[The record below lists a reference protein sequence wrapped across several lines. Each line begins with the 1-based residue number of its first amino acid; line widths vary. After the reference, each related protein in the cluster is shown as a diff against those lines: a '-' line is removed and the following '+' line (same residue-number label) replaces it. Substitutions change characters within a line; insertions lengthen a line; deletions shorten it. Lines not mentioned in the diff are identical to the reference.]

1 MKNDYVKKRLPALV
15 ALILGCSVG
24 FSANAA
30 VTAGDYTA
38 SAKGLDSDVK
48 VTVSI
53 DQAGTIKNIVADAS
67 GETPELGGVAGPQVA
82 KSIVDHQSL
91 DVDGMTGATETSDAV
106 KQATKAALLLAGA
119 DIGKYTG
126 GTAKTAAAPVA
137 DEEKTVDVV
146 VMGGGTSGTAAALAA
161 EEKGAKVLVVEKSA
175 VVGGSG
181 NMASGFFAVE
191 SSLQKSEGMKYTAA
205 DLTHRLLEYN
215 HYLSNGPLTEAI
227 VNKSG
232 STADWMAK
240 HGVKFDIKSVAKDAN
255 QEQQAHRDDPI
266 KADIYH
272 HYLDTNAAYK
282 SLYTSFLQSG
292 GELMKN
298 TAATSLIQDKDG
310 QVTGLVAQKAD
321 GGKLIVHAKA
331 VIIAS
336 GGFGGNEKMVR
347 DVMNTP
353 NIHVLAWPNQGEGTR
368 MAWAAGGAQWNL
380 HSALIHACKLVGI
393 TSSAA
398 ADQGNAEN
406 DSPLIWLLKSPLLWV
421 DANGQRFG
429 DEGLVYDTAYWA
441 NVSYSVGG
449 KYYIVLD
456 SQTLNAYTK
465 KSFPFA
471 LSGAGP
477 ANPPKGGDFVAL
489 ADAAV
494 DGGKSK
500 SIFKGQT
507 IEELAKNM
515 GVEAGQLEKTV
526 SHYNDL
532 IKAKSDPDFG
542 KKPAYLVYPVKSGPF
557 YAFETQ
563 VVSLSSIG
571 GVRVN
576 AKLQVT
582 DINAKPIPG
591 LYAVGNVAAGFYSG
605 PGYPP
610 YEGLANGFALNSGR
624 IAGENAAE
632 TVAMAH

>member
-1 MKNDYVKKRLPALV
+1 MKNDYVKKKLPAFV

-38 SAKGLDSDVK
+38 SAKGLESDVK

-53 DQAGTIKNIVADAS
+53 DQTGTIKNVVADAS
-67 GETPELGGVAGPQVA
+67 GETPELGGVAAPQVA
-82 KSIVDHQSL
+82 KSIVDTQSL

-106 KQATKAALLLAGA
+106 KTAAKEALLKAGA

-126 GTAKTAAAPVA
+126 GSVKTAAAPVA

-146 VMGGGTSGTAAALAA
+146 VMGGGTSGTVAALAA

-181 NMASGFFAVE
+181 NMASGFFAVG
-191 SSLQKSEGMKYTAA
+191 SSLQKSLGMKYTPQ

-215 HYLSNGPLTEAI
+215 HYLSDGPLTKAI
-227 VNKSG
+227 VYKSG

-240 HGVKFDIKSVAKDAN
+240 HGVKFEIKAAAKNTN
-255 QEQQAHRDDPI
+255 QLQQAHMDDPI

-282 SLYTSFLQSG
+282 SLYASFQQAG
-292 GELMKN
+292 GELIKN
-298 TAATSLIQDKDG
+298 TAVKSLIQEKDG
-310 QVTGLVAQKAD
+310 RVTGLIAQKAD

-336 GGFGGNEKMVR
+336 GGFGGNEKLVR
-347 DVMNTP
+347 EVMNTP
-353 NIHVLAWPNQGEGTR
+353 NIHILAWPNQGEGLR
-368 MAWAAGGAQWNL
+368 MAWDAGGAEWSF

-393 TSSAA
+393 SSSST
-398 ADQGNAEN
+398 ADKGNAEN
-406 DSPLIWLLKSPLLWV
+406 DNPLIWLLKSPLLWV
-421 DANGQRFG
+421 DANGERFG
-429 DEGLVYDTAYWA
+429 DEGLVYDSAYWA
-441 NVSYSVGG
+441 NVSYSAGG
-449 KYYIVLD
+449 KYYIILD
-456 SQTLNAYTK
+456 SQTLNAYTN
-465 KSFPFA
+465 KSFPFP

-500 SIFKGQT
+500 NIFKGQT
-507 IEELAKNM
+507 LEALAKNM

-526 SHYNDL
+526 ARYNDL
-532 IKAKSDPDFG
+532 VKAKSDPDFG
-542 KKPAYLVYPVKSGPF
+542 KKPGYLVYPVSSGPY

-571 GVRVN
+571 GIRVN

-582 DINAKPIPG
+582 DINAKPVPG
-591 LYAVGNVAAGFYSG
+591 LYAIGNVAAGFYSG
-605 PGYPP
+605 PSYPP

-624 IAGENAAE
+624 IAGESAAE
-632 TVAMAH
+632 TIAASH